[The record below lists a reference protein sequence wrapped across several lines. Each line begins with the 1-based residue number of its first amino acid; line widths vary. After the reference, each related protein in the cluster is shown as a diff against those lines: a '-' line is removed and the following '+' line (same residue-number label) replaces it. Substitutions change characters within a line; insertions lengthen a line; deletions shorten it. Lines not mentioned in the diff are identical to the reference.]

1 MNLTRLSALE
11 VAAAIKA
18 GETTSEAVTRALLER
33 IEEREPA
40 VDAWEYLNP
49 DAALSAAKRLDENPS
64 TGLIHGVPVGVK
76 DIIDVKGI
84 PTTHGSP
91 IHSENHPCIDAPVSY
106 THLTLPTKA

>member
-49 DAALSAAKRLDENPS
+49 DAVPS
-64 TGLIHGVPVGVK
+64 RFICVDNFPKSSNGKVQKYLLRRNTY
-76 DIIDVKGI
+76 
-84 PTTHGSP
+84 
-91 IHSENHPCIDAPVSY
+91 N
-106 THLTLPTKA
+106 